1 MERIWEVLGV
11 LHQLIGISDVRQ
23 AEPEDGPH
31 PINKAA
37 ITVFKVPE
45 ETKRETTTQILFIYF
60 FKFKL

>member
-11 LHQLIGISDVRQ
+11 FHQLIGISDVRQ

-37 ITVFKVPE
+37 IAVFKVPE
-45 ETKRETTTQILFIYF
+45 ETKRKTTTLI
-60 FKFKL
+60 